1 MLNINELDEEDIM
14 EANAAVDIK
23 IEQQN
28 KGKKPKSPRKK
39 GRRR

>member
-1 MLNINELDEEDIM
+1 MDEEDIM
-14 EANAAVDIK
+14 EANAALDIK

-28 KGKKPKSPRKK
+28 KSKPRKK